1 MKFEFDKKYFKICL
15 YAFLT
20 VAALLLFYR
29 LLQASNNIWQ
39 SVVHG
44 ISFLLELLSP
54 FIIAIVIAYI
64 LSPAVTALEKLL
76 GRIFRKEEHVK
87 GRKLAALI
95 IVYVITVALIVLAI
109 AYVMPG
115 LVKNISDLI
124 SNLPGY
130 FDDIKEFYQTTIL
143 TYPLF
148 ASGDVQKAINDQW
161 VTLSQN
167 LPNYMNSVLA
177 GITNFLLRFVSS
189 VASFILGLVLS
200 FYLLNEREHVFA
212 SFSRLMRARFGDR
225 RSSSVMSV
233 LTAMDRVFGRY
244 ISAKLLLALIMFAMC
259 MVVFPILGV
268 RYLVLMCAIV
278 ALSTLVPYIGP
289 FVGAVPPIVVSL
301 IDNPQKG
308 IAVAIAIIVIH
319 AVDNYFMEPAIFS
332 ERMGLSPFWI
342 LLSIIVGGGLFGFW
356 GVLLSV
362 PAASVIK
369 LLIVRYIRGRQLK
382 HRRDQATKEK
392 GGAEAPPQE

>member
-1 MKFEFDKKYFKICL
+1 MKSEFDKKLLKICL
-15 YAFLT
+15 YAFVTL
-20 VAALLLFYR
+20 AALLVFS
-29 LLQASNNIWQ
+29 LLLLAWK
-39 SVVHG
+39 SVWNV

-54 FIIAIVIAYI
+54 FIISIIIAYI
-64 LSPAVTALEKLL
+64 LSPAVTALEKLFSK
-76 GRIFRKEEHVK
+76 IFKKEGHAK
-87 GRKLAALI
+87 GRKLSALI
-95 IVYVITVALIVLAI
+95 IVYVLTVALIVLTI
-109 AYVMPG
+109 AYIVPG
-115 LVKNISDLI
+115 LVKNISDLVT
-124 SNLPGY
+124 NLPGY
-130 FDDIKEFYQTTIL
+130 IDDINEFYKTTIL

-148 ASGDVQKAINDQW
+148 TGENVQKAINDQW
-161 VTLSQN
+161 VSLSGN
-167 LPNYMNSVLA
+167 LPNYMNGVLS
-177 GITNFLLRFVSS
+177 GVTNFVLRFVSS

-212 SFSRLMRARFGDR
+212 SFSRLMKARFGDR

-268 RYLVLMCAIV
+268 RYLVLMSAIV
-278 ALSTLVPYIGP
+278 GLSTLVPYIGP

-308 IAVAIAIIVIH
+308 IAVTVAIIAIH

-382 HRRDQATKEK
+382 HRRDQTAKEK